1 MEIRRRL
8 KAELSIFVATLRKA
22 KQDSANDLA
31 AAIAFWAFFSIFPL
45 LIGILTLSSHFL
57 ESSSLQ
63 ARINEAV
70 TEMLPGS
77 AELVRDNL
85 LAVVEYRGTMG
96 LVAILGLFWAA
107 SKGFGA
113 MTRAVNR
120 ALELQS
126 DRRFIFAKL
135 RHVAMAAAV
144 SVLTIVSLG
153 LTVVLEVV
161 LEPAFLARFGMDP
174 VGISRVQ
181 SWVTSF
187 LLVFLIFT
195 LIYRLTPYSA
205 VTWSQVL
212 PGALLATVLFE
223 LGKTGFVV
231 YLEKMANLQA
241 IYGSL
246 SSIIVLL
253 LWLYVSALILILG
266 AEYNIV
272 RWRSKHKTADS

>member
-1 MEIRRRL
+1 MKTELLILVETL
-8 KAELSIFVATLRKA
+8 KKA
-22 KQDSANDLA
+22 KRDRANDLA
-31 AAIAFWAFFSIFPL
+31 ATIAFWAFFSIFPL

-63 ARINEAV
+63 VRINEAV
-70 TEMLPGS
+70 AEMLPGS
-77 AELVRDNL
+77 AELVKDNL
-85 LAVVEYRGTMG
+85 QAVVEYRGPMG
-96 LVAILGLFWAA
+96 LVALLGLFWAA
-107 SKGFGA
+107 SKGFA
-113 MTRAVNR
+113 SMTRAVNQ
-120 ALELQS
+120 ALGLHS
-126 DRRFIFAKL
+126 DNKFILGKL

-144 SVLTIVSLG
+144 SVLAIVSLG
-153 LTVVLEVV
+153 ITVVLEVV
-161 LEPAFLARFGMDP
+161 LEPAFLSRFDMDP
-174 VGISRVQ
+174 VEISRVQ
-181 SWVTSF
+181 SWATSF
-187 LLVFLIFT
+187 LLVFLIFA
-195 LIYRLTPYSA
+195 LIYRLTPYAA

-212 PGALLATVLFE
+212 PGALRATVLFE

-272 RWRSKHKTADS
+272 RWRFRNEKAES

>member
-1 MEIRRRL
+1 M
-8 KAELSIFVATLRKA
+8 KTELSILVDTLAKA
-22 KQDSANDLA
+22 KRDGAKDLA

-63 ARINEAV
+63 ARIHEAV

-77 AELVRDNL
+77 AELVKDNL
-85 LAVVEYRGTMG
+85 QAVVEYRGTMG
-96 LVAILGLFWAA
+96 LVALLGLFWAA

-120 ALELQS
+120 ALDLRSE
-126 DRRFIFAKL
+126 RTFVFAKL
-135 RHVAMAAAV
+135 RHIGMAAAV
-144 SVLTIVSLG
+144 SVLIIVSLG

-161 LEPAFLARFGMDP
+161 LEPSFLSRFGIDP
-174 VGISRVQ
+174 IGISRVQ
-181 SWVTSF
+181 SWATSF

-195 LIYRLTPYSA
+195 LIYRLTPYTP

-212 PGALLATVLFE
+212 PGSILATVLFE

-231 YLEKMANLQA
+231 YLERVANLQA

-253 LWLYVSALILILG
+253 LWLYVSSLILILG

-272 RWRSKHKTADS
+272 RWRTRSGTAET

>member
-1 MEIRRRL
+1 L
-8 KAELSIFVATLRKA
+8 KTELLILVETLKKA
-22 KQDSANDLA
+22 KRDGANDLA
-31 AAIAFWAFFSIFPL
+31 ATIAFWAFFSIFPL

-63 ARINEAV
+63 VRINEAV
-70 TEMLPGS
+70 AEMLPGS
-77 AELVRDNL
+77 AELVKDNL
-85 LAVVEYRGTMG
+85 QAVVEYRGTMG
-96 LVAILGLFWAA
+96 LVALLGLFWAA

-113 MTRAVNR
+113 MTRAVNQ
-120 ALELQS
+120 ALGLHS
-126 DRRFIFAKL
+126 DHKFILGKL

-144 SVLTIVSLG
+144 SVLAIVSLG
-153 LTVVLEVV
+153 ITVVLEVV
-161 LEPAFLARFGMDP
+161 LEPAFLSRFGMDP
-174 VGISRVQ
+174 VEISRVQ
-181 SWVTSF
+181 SWATSF
-187 LLVFLIFT
+187 LLVFLIFA
-195 LIYRLTPYSA
+195 LIYRLTPYAA

-272 RWRSKHKTADS
+272 RWRIRNETAET

>member
-1 MEIRRRL
+1 M
-8 KAELSIFVATLRKA
+8 KPELSILVGTLDKA
-22 KQDSANDLA
+22 RRDGAKDLA

-77 AELVRDNL
+77 AELVKDNL
-85 LAVVEYRGTMG
+85 QAVVDYRGTMG
-96 LVAILGLFWAA
+96 LVALLGLFWTA

-113 MTRAVNR
+113 ITRAVNR
-120 ALELQS
+120 ALGLQTE
-126 DRRFIFAKL
+126 RTFVFAKL
-135 RHVAMAAAV
+135 RHLAMAVAV
-144 SVLTIVSLG
+144 SVLIIVSLG
-153 LTVVLEVV
+153 ITVVLEVV
-161 LEPAFLARFGMDP
+161 LEPSFLSRFGVDP
-174 VGISRVQ
+174 VGITRVQ
-181 SWVTSF
+181 SWTTSF
-187 LLVFLIFT
+187 ILMFLIFT
-195 LIYRLTPYSA
+195 LIYRLTPYTP
-205 VTWSQVL
+205 VTWSQIL
-212 PGALLATVLFE
+212 PGALLAAVLFE
-223 LGKTGFVV
+223 LGKTLFVV
-231 YLEKMANLQA
+231 YLERMANLQA

-272 RWRSKHKTADS
+272 RWRVRDGTAET